1 MKLLHTA
8 LGPIMT
14 NCYFAVDDD
23 NNTAI
28 IDPAANPAKIIKIIE
43 EQGLK
48 PVSVLLTH
56 GHFDHIGGAKGIKE
70 KYPEVKIYIGEKD
83 APMLPAAINN
93 RNWAAY
99 ITKEDYEGLKADVLL
114 HEGDKVVVGAMTFKV
129 METPGHTR
137 GGVCYIC
144 EDCIF
149 SGDTLFRQECGR
161 TDLEGGSYP
170 EILRSLKRLHDLD
183 GDYNVLP
190 GHEGFSMLSHE
201 RKYNPYMKEAVK

>member
-1 MKLLHTA
+1 
-8 LGPIMT
+8 
-14 NCYFAVDDD
+14 
-23 NNTAI
+23 
-28 IDPAANPAKIIKIIE
+28 
-43 EQGLK
+43 
-48 PVSVLLTH
+48 
-56 GHFDHIGGAKGIKE
+56 
-70 KYPEVKIYIGEKD
+70 
-83 APMLPAAINN
+83 
-93 RNWAAY
+93 
-99 ITKEDYEGLKADVLL
+99 
-114 HEGDKVVVGAMTFKV
+114 

-170 EILRSLKRLHDLD
+170 EILRSLKRLHDLE

>member
-1 MKLLHTA
+1 MLRGMVTLLLENGQIETTLTRAKEVRSMAEKMITLGKKNTLASRRAA
-8 LGPIMT
+8 L
-14 NCYFAVDDD
+14 
-23 NNTAI
+23 
-28 IDPAANPAKIIKIIE
+28 
-43 EQGLK
+43 
-48 PVSVLLTH
+48 
-56 GHFDHIGGAKGIKE
+56 
-70 KYPEVKIYIGEKD
+70 
-83 APMLPAAINN
+83 
-93 RNWAAY
+93 AY
-99 ITKEDYEGLKADVLL
+99 ITKEDYEGLKADILL
-114 HEGDKVVVGAMTFKV
+114 HEGDEVVAGAMTFKV

-170 EILRSLKRLHDLD
+170 EILRSLKRLHDLE